1 MNLKFSICKYD
12 ILIYVCSI
20 YVICIFM
27 YLVILIKKK
36 KNGIFICVYNCKFV
50 FIYI

>member
-36 KNGIFICVYNCKFV
+36 EWY
-50 FIYI
+50 IYMYV